1 MDFKSYTKA
10 DTQVVADANTTVTD
24 QIVDVLSAPVSFS
37 TTELVTK
44 QNRAVSVIAWG
55 TIMLFG
61 GELMGHYRAR
71 DGKQALVPFFR
82 P

>member
-1 MDFKSYTKA
+1 MDFQSYTKA
-10 DTQVVADANTTVTD
+10 DTQVVADANTTFTNKV
-24 QIVDVLSAPVSFS
+24 VDVLSAPVSFS

-44 QNRAVSVIAWG
+44 QNRAVSVVAWG

-61 GELMGHYRAR
+61 GELLGHYRAR